1 LNPAY
6 KLGHGLYRPTYE
18 LLRRRRRRNS
28 CCRSRRSCTMGDSDL
43 FGYDLEK
50 GIHELAAASK

>member
-6 KLGHGLYRPTYE
+6 KLGHGLYTPTYKF
-18 LLRRRRRRNS
+18 LRRRRRSS
-28 CCRSRRSCTMGDSDL
+28 CCRSRRSCTMGYSDL

-50 GIHELAAASK
+50 GFNELAAASK